1 VGGAR
6 IFRRD
11 IGPLLPGTEHCR
23 RPMRAAA
30 AAAAAGAAISA
41 AGYVE

>member
-1 VGGAR
+1 VGGER

-30 AAAAAGAAISA
+30 AAAGAAISA